1 MKSLPPP
8 RLLHPLMGC
17 NLKTLIRLLS
27 HNGFVAPN
35 RLTQLSLIL
44 AATLSRLPFSLGEK
58 IWVAQSSKSLG
69 SPPVFII
76 GHWRS
81 GTTYLYNLLSR
92 DPAWATVSPL
102 ATGLPWDFLLLGKW
116 LQPLLEKALP
126 NARKIDRVPV
136 NSDSPQEDEIA
147 LANMQT
153 VSFYHGLYF
162 PQRFR
167 ANFDAGIFF
176 TGCSSQ
182 EVEQWQ
188 KAMTYFL
195 TKLQLQHPEQRLLI
209 KNPVYTARVGLLR
222 VLFPDA
228 KFIHIYRNPYIVFQ
242 SMKNFYHTLL
252 AEMALQSF
260 EPVALDEFILGSYAK
275 MMNTL
280 LSERADLP
288 RDRFVEVRFED
299 LEVEPLSQVELIYQQ
314 LALDNFAAAQPHF
327 HQYLNSL
334 SPYRK
339 NRYQFTASDNQKV
352 EKYWQPFIQR
362 WQYQPPV

>member
-1 MKSLPPP
+1 MKSPPP

-17 NLKTLIRLLS
+17 NLKTLIKLLS

-58 IWVAQSSKSLG
+58 ISVVQSSTLLS

-81 GTTYLYNLLSR
+81 GTTYLYTLLSR
-92 DPAWATVSPL
+92 DPSWATVSPL
-102 ATGLPWDFLLLGKW
+102 ATGLPWDFLLLAKW
-116 LQPLLEKALP
+116 LQPLLENALP

-136 NSDSPQEDEIA
+136 NSNSPQEDEIA

-153 VSFYHGLYF
+153 VSFYHALYF
-162 PQRFR
+162 PQRFQE
-167 ANFDAGIFF
+167 NFESGIFF
-176 TGCSSQ
+176 TGCSTQ

-209 KNPVYTARVGLLR
+209 KNPVYTARVSLLR
-222 VLFPDA
+222 LMFPDA

-252 AEMALQSF
+252 AEMALQPF
-260 EPVALDEFILGSYAK
+260 DHVVIDEVILESYPK
-275 MMNTL
+275 MINTL
-280 LSERADLP
+280 LEDRAKLQCNQ
-288 RDRFVEVRFED
+288 FVEVRFED
-299 LEVEPLSQVELIYQQ
+299 FEVDPLGQLELIYQK
-314 LALDNFAAAQPHF
+314 LDLENFAAAQPYF
-327 HQYLNSL
+327 YQYLNSL
-334 SPYRK
+334 IPYRK
-339 NRYQFTASDNQKV
+339 NRYQFTALDNQKV
-352 EKYWQPFIQR
+352 EKYWQPFIKR
-362 WQYQPPV
+362 WQYHSPV

>member
-1 MKSLPPP
+1 MIAPAP

-17 NLKTLIRLLS
+17 NLKTLLKLLS
-27 HNGFVAPN
+27 QNGLVAAN
-35 RLTQLSLIL
+35 RLPQLSLIV
-44 AATLSRLPFSLGEK
+44 ASTLSRLPFSVGER
-58 IWVAQSSKSLG
+58 ILVAQSEKSFK

-102 ATGLPWDFLLLGKW
+102 ATGLPWDFLWLGKW

-126 NARKIDRVPV
+126 QARKIDRVPV
-136 NSDSPQEDEIA
+136 NPDSPQEDEIA

-176 TGCSSQ
+176 TGCSLQ

-188 KAMTYFL
+188 QAMTYFL
-195 TKLQLQHPEQRLLI
+195 TKLQLQHPDQSLLI
-209 KNPVYTARVGLLR
+209 KNPVYTARVGLLQS
-222 VLFPDA
+222 LFPQA

-242 SMKNFYHTLL
+242 SMRNFYHTLL
-252 AEMALQSF
+252 AEMALQPF
-260 EPVALDEFILGSYAK
+260 QDVEIDRLILESYPK
-275 MMNTL
+275 MMNCL
-280 LSERADLP
+280 LEEQGNLQPDQFA
-288 RDRFVEVRFED
+288 EIRFED
-299 LEVEPLSQVELIYQQ
+299 LELDPLGQVEQIYQK
-314 LALDNFAAAQPHF
+314 LNLDNFATAQPYF
-327 HQYLNSL
+327 QQYLNSL

-339 NRYQFTASDNQKV
+339 NRYQFTTSDNQKV
-352 EKYWQPFIQR
+352 EQYWQPFLQR
-362 WQYQPPV
+362 WQYQPPT

>member
-1 MKSLPPP
+1 MTTPAP

-17 NLKTLIRLLS
+17 NLTTLIKLLS
-27 HNGFVAPN
+27 QNGFVAPN

-44 AATLSRLPFSLGEK
+44 AATLSRVPFSLGER
-58 IWVAQSSKSLG
+58 ILVAQSTESPI
-69 SPPVFII
+69 SPPVFIV

-102 ATGLPWDFLLLGKW
+102 ATGLPWDFLWLGKW
-116 LQPLLEKALP
+116 LQPLLEKALSGS
-126 NARKIDRVPV
+126 RKIDQVPV
-136 NSDSPQEDEIA
+136 NPDSPQEDEIA
-147 LANMQT
+147 LANMQS

-176 TGCSSQ
+176 TGCSDQ

-188 KAMTYFL
+188 QAMTYFL
-195 TKLQLQHPEQRLLI
+195 TKLQLQHPQQRLLI

-222 VLFPDA
+222 VLFPNA

-242 SMKNFYHTLL
+242 SMRNFYRTLL
-252 AEMALQSF
+252 AEMALQ
-260 EPVALDEFILGSYAK
+260 PYDHVAIDEVILESYPK
-275 MMNTL
+275 MMNAL
-280 LSERADLP
+280 LADQADLP
-288 RDRFVEVRFED
+288 HDQFVEVRFEE
-299 LEVEPLSQVELIYQQ
+299 LKANPLNQIELIYQQ
-314 LALDNFAAAQPHF
+314 LELDSFAAAQPYF
-327 HQYLNSL
+327 QQYLNSL
-334 SPYRK
+334 ASYRQ
-339 NRYQFTASDNQKV
+339 NRYQFTALDNQKV
-352 EKYWQPFIQR
+352 AQYWQPFIQR

>member
-1 MKSLPPP
+1 MKSPPP

-17 NLKTLIRLLS
+17 NFKTLIQLIF
-27 HNGFVAPN
+27 HNGFVTPN

-58 IWVAQSSKSLG
+58 IWVAQSSKSLR

-102 ATGLPWDFLLLGKW
+102 ATGLPWDFLLLAKW

-136 NSDSPQEDEIA
+136 NSNSPQEDEIA

-153 VSFYHGLYF
+153 VSFYHALYF
-162 PQRFR
+162 PQRFQE
-167 ANFDAGIFF
+167 NFEAGIFF

-209 KNPVYTARVGLLR
+209 KNPVYTARVSLLR
-222 VLFPDA
+222 VMFPDA

-252 AEMALQSF
+252 AEMALQPF
-260 EPVALDEFILGSYAK
+260 DHVAIDEVILKCYPK

-280 LSERADLP
+280 LEDRANLQCNQ
-288 RDRFVEVRFED
+288 FVEVRFED
-299 LEVEPLSQVELIYQQ
+299 FEVDPLGQAKLIYQQ
-314 LALDNFAAAQPHF
+314 LDLDNFTAAQPYF
-327 HQYLNSL
+327 NQYLKSIA
-334 SPYRK
+334 PYRK
-339 NRYQFTASDNQKV
+339 NRYQFTALDNEQV

-362 WQYQPPV
+362 WQYHPPD